1 MYVKWL
7 MTVIHLIIVWMLH
20 LHLPFRLTHHRCAIL
35 TESCHRFLDVTGPL
49 QVGGLP
55 QLPTTYQVQHQYFH
69 GCISDLYID
78 HNFIDLNS

>member
-1 MYVKWL
+1 MIINKLYLYVTEL
-7 MTVIHLIIVWMLH
+7 AVSSTPYLLF
-20 LHLPFRLTHHRCAIL
+20 LFSRCAIL

-55 QLPTTYQVQHQYFH
+55 QLPTTYQVQHQYFL

-78 HNFIDLNS
+78 HSFIDLNS